1 MFFSLAFL
9 LGAAAAASID
19 EVNTILSETSLS
31 DKPMLSPYAVGERER
46 DKKKPKKIFF
56 FFFFFFSLLNRCF
69 TAFVAVIGQR

>member
-31 DKPMLSPYAVGERER
+31 DKPMLSPYAVGERDR
-46 DKKKPKKIFF
+46 KRKNRKN
-56 FFFFFFSLLNRCF
+56 FFFFFFSPFSTVVSLHSSL
-69 TAFVAVIGQR
+69 